1 MNSKIVISLY
11 RRYRDLSL
19 RFSRNRGLSP
29 RVPKDPH
36 APGLAGPRTSALP
49 GAAAGAFSGGLIPEG
64 KNGSAAA
71 LTIPHGLCSCGGG
84 AACIEVRQF
93 GSIQG
98 RIVIESGVSLP
109 ETA

>member
-1 MNSKIVISLY
+1 V
-11 RRYRDLSL
+11 
-19 RFSRNRGLSP
+19 
-29 RVPKDPH
+29 
-36 APGLAGPRTSALP
+36 LP
-49 GAAAGAFSGGLIPEG
+49 GSGCQSYRHCTAGGLIPEG

-71 LTIPHGLCSCGGG
+71 LTIPHGLCSCGGGG